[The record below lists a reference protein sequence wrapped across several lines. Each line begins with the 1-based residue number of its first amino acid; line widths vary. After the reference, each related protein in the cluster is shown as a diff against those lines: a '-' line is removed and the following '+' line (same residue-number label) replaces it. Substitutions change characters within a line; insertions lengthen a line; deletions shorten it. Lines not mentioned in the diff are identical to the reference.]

1 VEEKVDVIKDP
12 DKNVVWRFD
21 CDRII
26 TGIIHMVDNSRKV
39 LICREVNDEL
49 AVVINWMI
57 KKNRMQLNA
66 KKKKKEVIRCS

>member
-1 VEEKVDVIKDP
+1 LVEEKVDVIEDP

-49 AVVINWMI
+49 AVVIN
-57 KKNRMQLNA
+57 
-66 KKKKKEVIRCS
+66 